1 MVGNGTWREYGEGIS
16 GLSECYVL
24 RTWEIAG
31 ECCCV

>member
-1 MVGNGTWREYGEGIS
+1 MGHGGEEYGRRGIS